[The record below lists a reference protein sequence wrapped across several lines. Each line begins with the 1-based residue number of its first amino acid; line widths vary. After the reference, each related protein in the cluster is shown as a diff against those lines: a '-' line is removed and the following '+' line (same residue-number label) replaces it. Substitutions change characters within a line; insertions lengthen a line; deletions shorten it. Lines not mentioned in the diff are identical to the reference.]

1 MRKGADGTNRSLAQS
16 LDAEKVKSRL
26 FFNWKMKYIS
36 NALNWWHAT
45 DVHSPQ
51 LMKTTFQ
58 TLVIVCALALPGC
71 LSPITLNRAV
81 VAYDE
86 AITDAIAKQLLVNI
100 ARAERHQP
108 IHFTGVSNI
117 AATFDFRV
125 SAGATPTLTGDAGR
139 TLMPIFG
146 GSVAENPTISIVP
159 IEGEEFAKRMLS
171 PFNEGKLILLLRQRF
186 DIDLLLRLMAQELR
200 IQQNGADIAFRN
212 TPADRMGYERFRRA
226 VLHLSAIQDSNQLY
240 VEPMNFERI
249 WTIPANAVT
258 AEGFLALE
266 KDYFVTYNQ
275 RENTYT
281 LRKPITGRIR
291 ITNYDP
297 ATLSSEERARLNEET
312 EDEHINDVSFDIRA
326 GHFGGEYPMKGH
338 FRLRSF
344 NAMLHF
350 LARSLGEDSEYHV
363 NKDPLTPEVAEN
375 PVFTMEMVKSDGNPS
390 GVDLAIQS
398 HGTYYAV
405 RTDGPLA
412 RWNREAFQLLYL
424 LFQMTVTEIPRLG
437 VPSITIAK

>member
-1 MRKGADGTNRSLAQS
+1 MCIR
-16 LDAEKVKSRL
+16 
-26 FFNWKMKYIS
+26 
-36 NALNWWHAT
+36 
-45 DVHSPQ
+45 
-51 LMKTTFQ
+51 
-58 TLVIVCALALPGC
+58 
-71 LSPITLNRAV
+71 
-81 VAYDE
+81 
-86 AITDAIAKQLLVNI
+86 
-100 ARAERHQP
+100 
-108 IHFTGVSNI
+108 
-117 AATFDFRV
+117 
-125 SAGATPTLTGDAGR
+125 
-139 TLMPIFG
+139 
-146 GSVAENPTISIVP
+146 
-159 IEGEEFAKRMLS
+159 
-171 PFNEGKLILLLRQRF
+171 
-186 DIDLLLRLMAQELR
+186 
-200 IQQNGADIAFRN
+200 
-212 TPADRMGYERFRRA
+212 
-226 VLHLSAIQDSNQLY
+226 DS
-240 VEPMNFERI
+240 
-249 WTIPANAVT
+249 AVT

-297 ATLSSEERARLNEET
+297 ATLSSEERARLSEET

-424 LFQMTVTEIPRLG
+424 LFQMTVTEIPRVG